1 MKGTIY
7 QINVKPYV
15 QVERGIQKREVEQA
29 KITFEGVEGDC
40 QVRYISKPRNPE
52 NGILIMPLE
61 MIVQLNS
68 DGWPV
73 MPGHLGENLTTK
85 GIPYD
90 ELVVGKKYSVGTAV
104 VQISKPR
111 EPCGSLK
118 ALPYVGEEFVEDF
131 KRALVN
137 RSGWYAK
144 ILAEGMVKSGDS
156 IVELVERSDEWPV
169 I

>member
-1 MKGTIY
+1 M
-7 QINVKPYV
+7 KPYV
-15 QVERGIQKREVEQA
+15 EGERGLWKRAVESA
-29 KITFEGVEGDC
+29 KLTKDGVEGDC
-40 QVRYISKPRNPE
+40 QVCYLSEPRNPD
-52 NGILIMPLE
+52 NSVLIMPLE
-61 MIVQLNS
+61 MLVQL
-68 DGWPV
+68 DREGWPV

-90 ELVVGKKYSVGTAV
+90 SFAVGKRYSAGTAM

-118 ALPYVGEEFVEDF
+118 ALPYVGQEFVEDF

-137 RSGWYAK
+137 RSGWYAR
-144 ILAEGMVKSGDS
+144 ILTEGVVNTGDS

-169 I
+169 M